1 MIYNMPER
9 LWCELARMLMD
20 SGVHIEGTSDYL
32 VDNWLIKEYSMF
44 AVQEPFNGFFQ
55 YRATD
60 DVKLL
65 EFILRYSS

>member
-20 SGVHIEGTSDYL
+20 SGINVEGTSRFN
-32 VDNWLIKEYSMF
+32 VDNWLSSEYGLVALNEYNIKFY
-44 AVQEPFNGFFQ
+44 Q

-60 DVKLL
+60 DEKLL
-65 EFILRYSS
+65 EFILRYS